1 MGNAASAK
9 RRRTTPARPRSH
21 AAPGSKAAAR
31 TVRPA
36 HKRQAGSR
44 PAGARTPI
52 RWDRVGRVALLG
64 MLVVILLLYV
74 PPVRHWIAQRQIAAA
89 EAAELRRLEGEHA
102 RLKARLD
109 ALSRPD
115 AIEREARRL
124 GMVRRGEQAFVI
136 ENLPR

>member
-1 MGNAASAK
+1 MGNAAPAK
-9 RRRTTPARPRSH
+9 RRRTTPARSRSP

-36 HKRQAGSR
+36 RKRQPGSR

-52 RWDRVGRVALLG
+52 RWDRVGRLALLG

-74 PPVRHWIAQRQIAAA
+74 PPVRHWIAQRQITAA
-89 EAAELRRLEGEHA
+89 EAAELRRLEREHA

-109 ALSRPD
+109 ALRRPD
-115 AIEREARRL
+115 AVEREARRL